1 MDAHTVLPSCGRPSY
16 DGFIQEG
23 WSLLRVRKQRSLGWA
38 VACAGALMCA
48 MPASAQQV
56 FKCVNEYGRLVYSDS
71 PCPEKARS
79 AQVISVK
86 PNTLDM
92 TEAREQEFRA
102 QIRREEELARQAYE
116 NELRRQA
123 WEMEDAQRRARE
135 EQKQRQATMRKALTP
150 PDPRE
155 QRRMNRPPAA
165 IPMHPEPPALITN
178 CDPGGCWDTQ
188 GRRFN
193 SAGGGNFHRS
203 DGKFCVGAGP
213 NVICH

>member
-1 MDAHTVLPSCGRPSY
+1 M
-16 DGFIQEG
+16 
-23 WSLLRVRKQRSLGWA
+23 
-38 VACAGALMCA
+38 
-48 MPASAQQV
+48 SAQQV

-79 AQVISVK
+79 AQVINVK

-92 TEAREQEFRA
+92 TEAREQNFRA

-123 WEMEDAQRRARE
+123 QARQAEEDRIKE
-135 EQKQRQATMRKALTP
+135 EQKQRQEALRKAPTQQEL
-150 PDPRE
+150 RE
-155 QRRMNRPPAA
+155 LKRRNRPSAP
-165 IPMHPEPPALITN
+165 IPMPPEPPSIITS

-203 DGKFCVGAGP
+203 DGKFCTRAGP

>member
-1 MDAHTVLPSCGRPSY
+1 MLG
-16 DGFIQEG
+16 
-23 WSLLRVRKQRSLGWA
+23 VRKQRSLGW
-38 VACAGALMCA
+38 VLACVSILMCA
-48 MPASAQQV
+48 MPTSAQQV
-56 FKCVNEYGRLVYSDS
+56 FKCVNEHGRLVYSDYA
-71 PCPEKARS
+71 CPEKARS
-79 AQVISVK
+79 VQIIDAK

-92 TEAREQEFRA
+92 TEAREQNFRE

-123 WEMEDAQRRARE
+123 WEMEDAQRRAQE
-135 EQKQRQATMRKALTP
+135 EQKQRQAELRKALNP

-155 QRRMNRPPAA
+155 QRRRNRPASA
-165 IPMHPEPPALITN
+165 IPMPPEPPSIITS

>member
-1 MDAHTVLPSCGRPSY
+1 MEQKV
-16 DGFIQEG
+16 QEG
-23 WSLLRVRKQRSLGWA
+23 WSLLEVKKQWPWNWIL
-38 VACAGALMCA
+38 ACASVLMCA
-48 MPASAQQV
+48 MPTSAQQV
-56 FKCVNEYGRLVYSDS
+56 FKCVDEHGRLAYRDYA
-71 PCPEKARS
+71 CPEQARS

-92 TEAREQEFRA
+92 TEAREQEFKA
-102 QIRREEELARQAYE
+102 QIRMEEEMARQTYE

-123 WEMEDAQRRARE
+123 WEMEDAQRRAQK
-135 EQKQRQATMRKALTP
+135 EQKQRKEAMRKALTP

-155 QRRMNRPPAA
+155 QRRRNRPASA
-165 IPMHPEPPALITN
+165 IPMPPEPPSIITS

-203 DGKFCVGAGP
+203 DGKFCTGAGP